1 MSQQI
6 QASIPSPV
14 SPVAPSPVA
23 APSPEAQGST
33 VYPQLVAQA
42 ATLAVAS
49 ATTQQAPS
57 QATPPTVPTTSDP
70 SSLYPSS
77 PSPSNPWEQA
87 MGSLERMVS
96 RMAPPSQA
104 QPSAYSQAPQT
115 DTAPSSQPS
124 QAQPW
129 EFQASTAAP
138 TSPNS
143 VSTTPNSF
151 PASTASS
158 EQLGLSDVTRQV
170 VEHFGAEAPGI
181 LNQYSITLEDALI
194 AQNERME
201 ALTQEGQA
209 MQHIL
214 TDPDQLA
221 DYTNRFF
228 TEVYPVDA
236 EQPAAEAPAPQQQYR
251 QDYNMPA
258 PPAANAG
265 GGVNVDPRAQ
275 WEGFASQMDQNP
287 ENAWRYLSQM
297 GPEAI
302 RSKLLFMD
310 NR

>member
-6 QASIPSPV
+6 QASTPSPV
-14 SPVAPSPVA
+14 SPAVATPVA

-33 VYPQLVAQA
+33 AYPQWVAQA
-42 ATLAVAS
+42 ATPAVAS

-57 QATPPTVPTTSDP
+57 QVTPHTDP
-70 SSLYPSS
+70 GISSQFNQYPSS

-96 RMAPPSQA
+96 RMAPSPSPVQ
-104 QPSAYSQAPQT
+104 QSPYSQELQAATTQNNLN
-115 DTAPSSQPS
+115 S

-129 EFQASTAAP
+129 AYQASTEAP
-138 TSPNS
+138 TLPSN

-194 AQNERME
+194 SQNERME
-201 ALTQEGQA
+201 QMAAQGKA
-209 MQHIL
+209 MEHIL

-236 EQPAAEAPAPQQQYR
+236 EEPVAQAAPQQQYR

-258 PPAANAG
+258 PPAAGAG
-265 GGVNVDPRAQ
+265 AGVNVDPRAQ
-275 WEGFASQMDQNP
+275 WEGFAQQMDQSP

>member
-1 MSQQI
+1 
-6 QASIPSPV
+6 
-14 SPVAPSPVA
+14 
-23 APSPEAQGST
+23 
-33 VYPQLVAQA
+33 
-42 ATLAVAS
+42 
-49 ATTQQAPS
+49 
-57 QATPPTVPTTSDP
+57 
-70 SSLYPSS
+70 
-77 PSPSNPWEQA
+77 

-96 RMAPPSQA
+96 RMAPSPSQA
-104 QPSAYSQAPQT
+104 QQSAYYQAPQEA
-115 DTAPSSQPS
+115 TAQSNLSS

-129 EFQASTAAP
+129 AYQASTEAP
-138 TSPNS
+138 TSANS
-143 VSTTPNSF
+143 VYTTPNSF
-151 PASTASS
+151 PTSTASS

-201 ALTQEGQA
+201 QMAAQGKA
-209 MQHIL
+209 MEHIL

-236 EQPAAEAPAPQQQYR
+236 DEPVAQAAPQQQYR

-265 GGVNVDPRAQ
+265 TGAAVDPRAQ
-275 WEGFASQMDQNP
+275 WEGFAQQMDQSP

>member
-14 SPVAPSPVA
+14 SPAVATPVA

-33 VYPQLVAQA
+33 AYPQWVAQA
-42 ATLAVAS
+42 ATPAVAS

-57 QATPPTVPTTSDP
+57 QVTPPTVPGINSQSSQFP
-70 SSLYPSS
+70 SAS
-77 PSPSNPWEQA
+77 SPSNPWEAA

-96 RMAPPSQA
+96 RMAPSPSQA
-104 QPSAYSQAPQT
+104 QPSAYYQGQQEA
-115 DTAPSSQPS
+115 TAQSNLSSQVH
-124 QAQPW
+124 PW
-129 EFQASTAAP
+129 AYQASTEAQ

-143 VSTTPNSF
+143 VYTTPNSF
-151 PASTASS
+151 PTSTASS

-201 ALTQEGQA
+201 QMAAQGKA
-209 MQHIL
+209 MEYIL

-236 EQPAAEAPAPQQQYR
+236 DEPVAQAAPQQQYR

-265 GGVNVDPRAQ
+265 TGAAVDPRAQ
-275 WEGFASQMDQNP
+275 WEGFAQQMDQSP